1 MIKSMTGFGR
11 GKYENEGRNYTV
23 DIKSVNHKYTD
34 ISVRL
39 PRFLNSEEDKIR
51 KRISSAI
58 SRGKVDVLVT
68 FENYSSKGTNIRINK
83 DLAKDYIREL
93 KSLAEETELKF
104 NVDVIDISKFPE
116 ILKIEDTQDEE
127 LIGKELMIAVDDAL
141 EKFISMRE
149 IEGTRLVQDI
159 EQRIYLIQ
167 NKVNEITEF
176 SSTLVKEY
184 MEKLKVR
191 VNELLEPST
200 VDENRLMQEIV
211 IFSDKSSIEEELT
224 RLKSHMSQ
232 FLELIKQS
240 SPIGKK
246 IDFLIQEMNRET
258 NTIGSKSRQFRNY
271 QFSYWNKNDIRGH
284 SWANS
289 KYWIKEKKNAIN

>member
-11 GKYENEGRNYTV
+11 GKYETEGRNYTV

-116 ILKIEDTQDEE
+116 ILKIEDEQDEE
-127 LIGKELMIAVDDAL
+127 LIGKELMFAVDDAL
-141 EKFISMRE
+141 NKFISMRE
-149 IEGTRLVQDI
+149 VEGTRLIEDI
-159 EQRIYLIQ
+159 ESRIYSIQ
-167 NKVNEITEF
+167 NKVNEITEY

-184 MEKLKVR
+184 MEKLKQR
-191 VNELLEPST
+191 VSELLEPGT

-224 RLKSHMSQ
+224 RLKSHIAQ

-246 IDFLIQEMNRET
+246 IDFLIQEINREV
-258 NTIGSKSRQFRNY
+258 NTIGSKANCLEITNRVIEIKTEVEN
-271 QFSYWNKNDIRGH
+271 IREQIQ
-284 SWANS
+284 N
-289 KYWIKEKKNAIN
+289 IE

>member
-93 KSLAEETELKF
+93 KSLAEETDLKF
-104 NVDVIDISKFPE
+104 DVDVIDISKFPE
-116 ILKIEDTQDEE
+116 ILKIEDEQDEE

-141 EKFISMRE
+141 DKFISMRE
-149 IEGTRLVQDI
+149 IEGARLIEDI
-159 EQRIYLIQ
+159 EKRIYLIQ
-167 NKVNEITEF
+167 NKVNEITEY

-184 MEKLKVR
+184 MEKLKQR
-191 VNELLEPST
+191 VSELLEPGT

-224 RLKSHMSQ
+224 RLKSHIAQ

-246 IDFLIQEMNRET
+246 IDFLIQEINREV
-258 NTIGSKSRQFRNY
+258 NTIGSKANCL
-271 QFSYWNKNDIRGH
+271 DITNRVIE
-284 SWANS
+284 
-289 KYWIKEKKNAIN
+289 IKTEVENIREQIQNIE

>member
-1 MIKSMTGFGR
+1 LIKSMTGFGR
-11 GKYENEGRNYTV
+11 GKYENEGRSYTV

-58 SRGKVDVLVT
+58 SRGKVDVLIS

-83 DLAKDYIREL
+83 ELAKEYIKEL
-93 KSLAEETELKF
+93 KSLADETDLQF

-246 IDFLIQEMNRET
+246 IDFLIQEINREV
-258 NTIGSKSRQFRNY
+258 NTIGSKANCL
-271 QFSYWNKNDIRGH
+271 DITNRVIE
-284 SWANS
+284 
-289 KYWIKEKKNAIN
+289 IKTEVENIREQIQNIE

>member
-11 GKYENEGRNYTV
+11 GRYENEGRSYTV

-58 SRGKVDVLVT
+58 SRGKVDVLIS

-83 DLAKDYIREL
+83 ELAKEYIKEL
-93 KSLAEETELKF
+93 KSLADETDLQF

-127 LIGKELMIAVDDAL
+127 LIGKELMLAVDGAL

-149 IEGTRLVQDI
+149 LEGTRLIQDI
-159 EQRIYLIQ
+159 EQRIYFIQ

-176 SSTLVKEY
+176 SNTLVAEY
-184 MEKLKVR
+184 MEKLKIR
-191 VNELLEPST
+191 VNELLEPNT

-246 IDFLIQEMNRET
+246 IDFLIQEINREV
-258 NTIGSKSRQFRNY
+258 NTIGSKANCL
-271 QFSYWNKNDIRGH
+271 DITNRVIE
-284 SWANS
+284 
-289 KYWIKEKKNAIN
+289 IKTEVENIREQIQNVE

>member
-11 GKYENEGRNYTV
+11 GKYENEGRIYTV

-58 SRGKVDVLVT
+58 SRGKVDVLVI
-68 FENYSSKGTNIRINK
+68 FENYSSKGTNIRINRE
-83 DLAKDYIREL
+83 LAKEYIREL
-93 KSLAEETELKF
+93 KSLAEETELNF

-116 ILKIEDTQDEE
+116 ILKIEDDQDEE
-127 LIGKELMIAVDDAL
+127 LIGNELMIAVDNAL

-149 IEGTRLVQDI
+149 IEGTKLIQDI

-167 NKVNEITEF
+167 NKVNEITGF
-176 SSTLVKEY
+176 SSNLVTEY
-184 MEKLKVR
+184 MEKLKIR

-224 RLKSHMSQ
+224 RLKSHIEQ
-232 FLELIKQS
+232 FLNLIKQT

-246 IDFLIQEMNRET
+246 IDFLIQEINREV
-258 NTIGSKSRQFRNY
+258 NTIGSKANCL
-271 QFSYWNKNDIRGH
+271 DITNRVIE
-284 SWANS
+284 
-289 KYWIKEKKNAIN
+289 IKTEVENIREQIQNIE